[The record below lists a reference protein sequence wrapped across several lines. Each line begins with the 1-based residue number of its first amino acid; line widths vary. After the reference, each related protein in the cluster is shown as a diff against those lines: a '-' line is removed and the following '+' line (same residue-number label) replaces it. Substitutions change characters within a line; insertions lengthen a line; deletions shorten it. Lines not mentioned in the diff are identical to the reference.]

1 MPVGAASWS
10 FTEDDFGAI
19 TSALERFLTDCNA
32 RSALLVDRTGQL
44 VATVGEPLQAGRRLA
59 AVPVGKDHV
68 ARQTVP

>member
-19 TSALERFLTDCNA
+19 TGALDRFLTDSNA

-44 VATVGEPLQAGRRLA
+44 VATCGERPTFDPTAFDRDDINQRLKRIK
-59 AVPVGKDHV
+59 V
-68 ARQTVP
+68 